1 MEPFVTTDGTE
12 IPLRSVGQRYVQQ
25 VMSKFPMPEVPT
37 YEAPT
42 AAGEVEVHQHNVK
55 YGEDGKLIGTSL
67 ETDEDWALWNAYKEA
82 ELKAISDRWQAAAR
96 FLLYQAVIEDP
107 PPLEEWSVDF
117 SFWEDLTPPDPEDK
131 RAFKVFWIENELI
144 TDPDDLARLLAQ
156 LYVMGGVVEKEGA
169 KELEAFFRATVERLT
184 FS

>member
-1 MEPFVTTDGTE
+1 MDPFITTDGIE
-12 IPLRSVGQRYVQQ
+12 IPLRRVGQRYVQQ
-25 VMSKFPMPEVPT
+25 VMDKFKMPEVPT

-42 AAGEVEVHQHNVK
+42 AAGEVEVYPHNVK
-55 YGEDGKLIGTSL
+55 YDEEGKLKGTSL
-67 ETDEDWALWNAYKEA
+67 ETDEDWAEWNAYKEA
-82 ELKAISDRWQAAAR
+82 ELKAIGDRWQAAAK
-96 FLLYQAVIEDP
+96 FLLYQCVVGDP
-107 PPLEEWSVDF
+107 PPVEEWSIDF
-117 SFWEDLTPPDPEDK
+117 AFWGLIPPDPADK
-131 RAFKVFWIENELI
+131 QAVKVFWIENELI